1 MELTDPVKRI
11 LDNYESDNPGTK
23 AIRDD
28 GGNGSIIGRN
38 TSQRPKQDA
47 WTCWATSSRSTRAE
61 TEPWRSARRER
72 RRGST

>member
-28 GGNGSIIGRN
+28 GGNGSITGRN

-47 WTCWATSSRSTRAE
+47 MDMLGRILKIYQGRD
-61 TEPWRSARRER
+61 
-72 RRGST
+72 